1 MALRFSYDF
10 EPVTA
15 MTTTDIGLYFG
26 FGRWLQSALYC
37 FWLGGVAM
45 RLLDIRSEHN
55 LNESNHKNE
64 VNMFIS
70 WN

>member
-1 MALRFSYDF
+1 MTLRFSYDF
-10 EPVTA
+10 GHVTA

-26 FGRWLQSALYC
+26 FGCWLQSALYG

-55 LNESNHKNE
+55 LNESNHKNG

-70 WN
+70 CN